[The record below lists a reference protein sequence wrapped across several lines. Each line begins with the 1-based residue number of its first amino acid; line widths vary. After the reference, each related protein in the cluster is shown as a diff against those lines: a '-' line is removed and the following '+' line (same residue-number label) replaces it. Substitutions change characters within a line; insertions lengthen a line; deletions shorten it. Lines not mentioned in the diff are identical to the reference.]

1 MRDYFSGL
9 YGNKET
15 KARLGSAID
24 SDTLPHAFLVIGAE
38 GSGKKTLALELA
50 AALNCERR
58 DDKDAPL
65 PCHRCNNCR
74 RISEGNFTDLTW
86 LRASEGKATIGVE
99 EVRLFREDMHLSA
112 TESKYKIYVIDGA
125 ERLTANAQNA
135 LLTVLEEPPRNVV
148 IMLLADS
155 ADKILTTIKSRTQ
168 SISMQRFY
176 NNEIKEYVKRHLK
189 DAKQSAL
196 DDTALD
202 GILMSADGRL
212 GKAINLLSEK
222 EGRENAED
230 RRMIE
235 RIVSALY
242 PSVPYSELY
251 TAISTLPSSR
261 GDFILALESLI
272 CAVRDIILLKFDGKA
287 QLLFYTNA
295 EDVKALTKELNTKR
309 LIKIYEIL
317 ESALEDSSRN
327 VSTSA
332 ITADLGAKIRLI

>member
-15 KARLGSAID
+15 KARLGSSID

-50 AALNCERR
+50 AALNCEGRS
-58 DDKDAPL
+58 DTEAPL

-74 RISEGNFTDLTW
+74 RILDGNFTDLSW

-125 ERLTANAQNA
+125 EKLTTNAQNA
-135 LLTVLEEPPRNVV
+135 LLTVLEEPPRNVI

-168 SISMQRFY
+168 RIAMQRFY
-176 NNEIKEYVKRHLK
+176 TDEIKNYLRANAKGLK
-189 DAKQSAL
+189 LPQH
-196 DDTALD
+196 DDALD

-212 GKAINLLSEK
+212 GKAVRLLSEK

-230 RRMIE
+230 RQLTE
-235 RIVSALY
+235 RIISALY

-251 TAISTLPSSR
+251 TAISELPSSR
-261 GDFILALESLI
+261 SDFIFALEALI
-272 CAVRDIILLKFDGKA
+272 CAVRDIILLKFDGNA

-295 EDVKALTKELNTKR
+295 QDAKTLSKELSTKR

-317 ESALEDSSRN
+317 EGALEDASRN

>member
-50 AALNCERR
+50 AALNCEGRS
-58 DDKDAPL
+58 DKEAPL

-74 RISEGNFTDLTW
+74 RILDGNFTDLSW
-86 LRASEGKATIGVE
+86 LRASEGKANIGVE

-125 ERLTANAQNA
+125 EKLTTNAQNA
-135 LLTVLEEPPRNVV
+135 LLTVLEEPPRNVI

-168 SISMQRFY
+168 RIAMQRFY
-176 NNEIKEYVKRHLK
+176 TDEIKNYLRSNAKGLK
-189 DAKQSAL
+189 LPQH
-196 DDTALD
+196 DDALD

-212 GKAINLLSEK
+212 GKAVRLLSEK

-230 RRMIE
+230 RQLTE
-235 RIVSALY
+235 RIISALY

-251 TAISTLPSSR
+251 TAISELPSSR
-261 GDFILALESLI
+261 SDFIFALEALI
-272 CAVRDIILLKFDGKA
+272 CAVRDIILLKFDDNA

-295 EDVKALTKELNTKR
+295 QDAKTLSKELSTKR

-317 ESALEDSSRN
+317 EGALEDASRN